1 MLRLLQCLLVL
12 RQCVGFTRPSP
23 VALRAAPLRSDAG
36 VAAEEAWEVTV
47 SGLKYVDDVVG
58 EGDMPEEGSVV
69 RVQYTGWLAASDFK
83 FDSSFDRGGV
93 PFTFEICKGNV
104 IPGWDEGVSTMRVGG
119 KRTLLIPSRLA
130 YGDQNIANGLIPP
143 NSDLKFEC
151 ELVECNTGAL
161 AGMAVGAKDQIAG
174 LTGAFGANPFTF
186 FALLLVVTIVGP
198 YVLPEDSPLMK

>member
-69 RVQYTGWLAASDFK
+69 RVQYTGWLAASGFK

-93 PFTFEICKGNV
+93 PFTFEIGKGNV

-151 ELVECNTGAL
+151 ELVEVNSGADAVL
-161 AGMAVGAKDQIAG
+161 AGVKDQLSG
-174 LTGAFGANPFTF
+174 VTGAFGLNPFTF
-186 FALLLVVTIVGP
+186 FTALLVVVTVVP
-198 YVLPEDSPLMK
+198 YFLPEAANLK